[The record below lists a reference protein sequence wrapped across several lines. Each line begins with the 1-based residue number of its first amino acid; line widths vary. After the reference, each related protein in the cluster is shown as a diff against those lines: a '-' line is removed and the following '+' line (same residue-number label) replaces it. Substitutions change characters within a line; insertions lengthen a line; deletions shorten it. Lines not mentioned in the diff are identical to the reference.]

1 MDEADSLARFRDEF
15 ALPPG
20 SIYLCGHS
28 LGPMPRKT
36 PQQIEQVLLK
46 WSREAVLGWFT
57 GPAPFKDADKG
68 VLLEDLAAL
77 VGASS
82 ATEVVAMSAL
92 TVNLHLMLAAFYR
105 PTEERFRVI
114 VEEGAFP
121 SDMVRAQTCRVS
133 LSKPVCLLTPMPSH
147 HATARHSLAPRR
159 GAPELGGS

>member
-1 MDEADSLARFRDEF
+1 MARFRDEF